1 MFDFKN
7 FSTVGDM
14 LSQQD
19 DESFIRS
26 AIKRYYYSV
35 FSSVRQYFVET
46 KKKKYF
52 LKRKNI
58 HKEIS
63 TELLNSH
70 DLTENEIGEGSVRS
84 GTDFSNILS

>member
-26 AIKRYYYSV
+26 AIERYYYSV

-63 TELLNSH
+63 TELLN
-70 DLTENEIGEGSVRS
+70 L
-84 GTDFSNILS
+84 